1 MNDRAEQGG
10 EGPGLGLLKRLGG
23 GDHNQPGAARRPFPF
38 HPGQHGGGDLVAAA
52 AGVAGVQQQQQP
64 LHRGAEQ
71 HLVGQAQSR
80 QRVGDVVGVGVR
92 GQQHMPA
99 ATVLQEFAVSGDI
112 DDQVILGP
120 DVMAAQGPQ
129 MLGELGLGG
138 IQTQVGDVGV
148 AEGAGEQVDHLLPG
162 GGEAGPVP
170 LGGLGVVGD
179 RGGHQQ
185 PPPLGRAAGAGHRR
199 PAAIAAPVRGSVR

>member
-23 GDHNQPGAARRPFPF
+23 GDHNQPGAARPFPF
-38 HPGQHGGGDLVAAA
+38 HPGQRGGGDLVAAT
-52 AGVAGVQQQQQP
+52 AGIAGVQQQQQP
-64 LHRGAEQ
+64 LHRSAEQ
-71 HLVGQAQSR
+71 HLVGQAHSR

-99 ATVLQEFAVSGDI
+99 AAAVQDLAVPGDI

-120 DVMAAQGPQ
+120 DPMPTQGPQ
-129 MLGELGLGG
+129 MLSELGLGG

-148 AEGAGEQVDHLLPG
+148 AESAGEQVDHLLPG

-170 LGGLGVVGD
+170 LGGFGVVGD
-179 RGGHQQ
+179 RGGH
-185 PPPLGRAAGAGHRR
+185 
-199 PAAIAAPVRGSVR
+199 